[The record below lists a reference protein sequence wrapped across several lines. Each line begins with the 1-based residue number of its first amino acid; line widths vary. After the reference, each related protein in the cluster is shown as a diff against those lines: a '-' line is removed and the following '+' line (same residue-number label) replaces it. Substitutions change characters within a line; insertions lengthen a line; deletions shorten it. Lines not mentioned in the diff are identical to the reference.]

1 MAEMIAAQLAMS
13 QLGKAKQ
20 QRAQQAAAAQQ
31 ALAASIG
38 GITGSDAVQQQQV
51 SPLEML
57 WQQISNSS
65 TGF

>member
-38 GITGSDAVQQQQV
+38 GITGSDAVQQQV